1 MAVQT
6 ETRPVS
12 GFSKLRIQG
21 YGEVILT
28 QGEQES
34 LTIQADKY
42 ILQRI
47 RSIVRDRRLTLGFDL
62 AWWEW
67 ITWWINWMTVSDRS
81 IRYQIG
87 MKKVE
92 SLASEGSVVLKSG
105 PILAEGLKLSVSGS
119 AEVEIERIQALNC
132 EIVVSGSSE
141 IEIRQIECG
150 ELTTRINGSGEIE
163 LAGQAGQH
171 TMRVSGSGKIEAQDL
186 ETRVTDIHV
195 SGSATALV
203 NAVEQLGVQIS
214 GAGTVR
220 YRGDPQVSQSITGVG
235 SVTRIT

>member
-1 MAVQT
+1 MPVQI

-21 YGEVILT
+21 YGEVVLT

-34 LTIQADKY
+34 LTIQADTA

-47 RSIVRDRRLTLGFDL
+47 RSEVRAGRLTLGFDL

-67 ITWWINWMTVSDRS
+67 ITWWITWMTISDRS

-87 MKKVE
+87 MKTVE
-92 SLASEGSVVLKSG
+92 SLAGEGSLVLKSG
-105 PILAEGLKLSVSGS
+105 PVLAEGLNLSVSGS
-119 AEVEIERIQALNC
+119 AEVEIERIQALKC
-132 EIVVSGSSE
+132 DIAVSGSSE
-141 IEIRQIECG
+141 IGIRQLECG
-150 ELTTRINGSGEIE
+150 ELATRIGGSGGIE
-163 LAGQAGQH
+163 LAGQAGHH
-171 TMRVSGSGKIEAQDL
+171 TIRVSGSGKIEAQDL
-186 ETRVTDIHV
+186 ETRVTEIHV

-203 NAVEQLGVQIS
+203 NVVERLAVQIS
-214 GAGTVR
+214 GAGNVR